1 MPLSA
6 KPVDQAS
13 PGKRPLLNSYEIRLM
28 ARDLV
33 DKQGVKLGD
42 LIAGTGVSPRSLDN
56 PDQRLTLPQELQLY
70 TRIAQHNSDPLLGL
84 RTGARL
90 SLPNYGML
98 GHAMMGAATVN
109 EVLQLLS
116 EFAPL
121 VSWASHSKVTTESVA
136 GQPCKCLTVF
146 PTAMDAEAAVLE
158 IESTFASLQALFND
172 LAGEPVQFMAIEMSH
187 HNRAP
192 DVEPYREM
200 FNCPVEF
207 GQGRNALLLPRRLL
221 SRRLPHPQ
229 PEYSDLFRDLCRQS
243 MSALVQ
249 DRGLVGTIRSLIQ
262 MGEGTVP
269 TLEQVASHFD
279 QSSRTLRRH
288 LQAQGLS
295 YQGLLD
301 EVRFAEARRY
311 LTSTQ
316 LGVDS
321 IARLLGY
328 AEARSFRTAFKRW
341 AGVPPAVYR
350 VQSGA

>member
-1 MPLSA
+1 MPLPA
-6 KPVDQAS
+6 QPAY
-13 PGKRPLLNSYEIRLM
+13 PARTATRPLLNSYEIRLM

-33 DKQGVKLGD
+33 DKQGVKLEQ
-42 LIAGTGVSPRSLDN
+42 LIAGTGVSSRLLDN
-56 PDQRLTLPQELQLY
+56 PAQRLTLPQELQLY

-136 GQPCKCLTVF
+136 GLPCKCLTVF
-146 PTAMDAEAAVLE
+146 PTAVDADAAVLE
-158 IESTFASLQALFND
+158 IESTFASLQTLFND
-172 LAGEPVQFMAIEMSH
+172 LVDEPIRFAAIQMSH

-192 DVEPYREM
+192 DAEAYQAL
-200 FNCPVEF
+200 FDCPVEF
-207 GQGRNALLLPRRLL
+207 GQARNALLLPRRLL

-269 TLEQVASHFD
+269 TLEQVAAHFD

-288 LQAQGLS
+288 LQALGVS

-301 EVRFAEARRY
+301 EVRFEEARRY

-341 AGVPPAVYR
+341 AGVPPAAYR
-350 VQSGA
+350 VRSRA